1 MRTIIIFLLLALS
14 LTAGAQQPIKS
25 PVSHKDT
32 VINKV
37 AHKLYIGARGGK
49 YIIVTSKTGTTYK
62 RYFKQ

>member
-1 MRTIIIFLLLALS
+1 MS